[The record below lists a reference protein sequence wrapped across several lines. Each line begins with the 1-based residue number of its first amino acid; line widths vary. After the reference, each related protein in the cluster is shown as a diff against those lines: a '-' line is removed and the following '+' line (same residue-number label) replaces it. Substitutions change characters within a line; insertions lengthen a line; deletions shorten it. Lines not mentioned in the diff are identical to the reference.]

1 MFYLKPG
8 EIIPTT
14 PAPPTNTTTTTQS
27 TTKPTTVTA
36 QPQVDVLST
45 TTTTTT
51 TTTKSSDTT
60 TPTYDGVPTY
70 SFVEFSLTTKPST
83 AIAPVMLPL
92 VSTKFN
98 VKSNL
103 YNQVN
108 DTPVEWIE
116 EYANTNSSG
125 YANLKS
131 KYCDLLTYY
140 LKQGDSNA
148 ADGASCEQVTFTPV
162 TSTRPD
168 GTVIR
173 SVVGDTTINVP
184 TTTGTQLTGNQ
195 LYGLFINGYNKTST
209 APSSIKLNALDVQ
222 RTSGTVTC
230 SQFTNP
236 CGEHATCRDSPPGIT
251 CFCNSM
257 WKDMNLNDP
266 GKQCVLHPAAIALI
280 VLASLL
286 LLAALILLLICL
298 LRRRRRRNSSI
309 LASTDLATLNK
320 LKETKS
326 WKSKLDKNKI
336 QLDGDQ
342 PVPLTGLPMPLTPT
356 ASNMIDGLPQR
367 VGSALP
373 LTGTAPPL
381 SALRGSMPING
392 IQQIPASALPLTG
405 TAPPLSALRGSMPI
419 NGIQQIPASPVPL
432 TGLPMPLT
440 PTASN
445 MIDGLPQR
453 VGSALPL
460 TGTAP
465 PLSALRGS
473 MPINGIQQIPASPI
487 QPTGLPMPLTP
498 VGSNM
503 TGGLQKIVGTQMLLT
518 NMQIPKSPV
527 ITNMLTNASGSLP
540 QNSMIPSTTIPQN
553 NPSTNSNIFNFENL
567 DKI

>member
-1 MFYLKPG
+1 MFYFIPG

-27 TTKPTTVTA
+27 TTKSTTVTA
-36 QPQVDVLST
+36 QPQVEVLS

-70 SFVEFSLTTKPST
+70 SFVEFSLATRPST

-116 EYANTNSSG
+116 EYANTSSPG

-168 GTVIR
+168 GTVVR
-173 SVVGDTTINVP
+173 TVKGDSTINVP

-257 WKDMNLNDP
+257 WKDMNPNDP
-266 GKQCVLHPAAIALI
+266 GKQCALHPAAIALI

-326 WKSKLDKNKI
+326 WRSKLDKNKI

-342 PVPLTGLPMPLTPT
+342 SISMARASVTDSPIALT
-356 ASNMIDGLPQR
+356 S
-367 VGSALP
+367 
-373 LTGTAPPL
+373 
-381 SALRGSMPING
+381 
-392 IQQIPASALPLTG
+392 IPAS
-405 TAPPLSALRGSMPI
+405 
-419 NGIQQIPASPVPL
+419 
-432 TGLPMPLT
+432 
-440 PTASN
+440 
-445 MIDGLPQR
+445 
-453 VGSALPL
+453 
-460 TGTAP
+460 
-465 PLSALRGS
+465 
-473 MPINGIQQIPASPI
+473 
-487 QPTGLPMPLTP
+487 
-498 VGSNM
+498 
-503 TGGLQKIVGTQMLLT
+503 
-518 NMQIPKSPV
+518 
-527 ITNMLTNASGSLP
+527 
-540 QNSMIPSTTIPQN
+540 
-553 NPSTNSNIFNFENL
+553 
-567 DKI
+567 

>member
-1 MFYLKPG
+1 TTSITPASQSAPINSSTTQTQTQTHLINTTGSTLSTSVLVISSFSVTSNSSG
-8 EIIPTT
+8 ENIPTT
-14 PAPPTNTTTTTQS
+14 PSPPTNTTTTQS
-27 TTKPTTVTA
+27 TTKSTTITA

-45 TTTTTT
+45 TTTTA
-51 TTTKSSDTT
+51 TKSSNTT
-60 TPTYDGVPTY
+60 IPTYDGVPTY
-70 SFVEFSLTTKPST
+70 SFVEFSLATRPST

-116 EYANTNSSG
+116 EYSNTDSPG

-148 ADGASCEQVTFTPV
+148 ADGASCEKVTFTPV

-173 SVVGDTTINVP
+173 SVQGDTMINVP
-184 TTTGTQLTGNQ
+184 TTTGTQLTSSQ

-209 APSSIKLNALDVQ
+209 SPSSIKLNALDVQ

-257 WKDMNLNDP
+257 WKDMNPNDP
-266 GKQCVLHPAAIALI
+266 GKQCALHPAAIALI

-326 WKSKLDKNKI
+326 WRSKLDKNKI
-336 QLDGDQ
+336 QLDPDQ
-342 PVPLTGLPMPLTPT
+342 SISMARASVTDSPIALT
-356 ASNMIDGLPQR
+356 S
-367 VGSALP
+367 
-373 LTGTAPPL
+373 
-381 SALRGSMPING
+381 
-392 IQQIPASALPLTG
+392 
-405 TAPPLSALRGSMPI
+405 
-419 NGIQQIPASPVPL
+419 IPASPVPL

-453 VGSALPL
+453 VGRAFHSNTTSRVTAYGELSSDLATSCGVRQGCPISPFLFNVVTDLMMEITLSPTEYSGIDLQNGGSLIEFKYADDVVLLGEDADKMHSPLIALCSNA
-460 TGTAP
+460 GMFGMRFS
-465 PLSALRGS
+465 LSPNTSCCFR
-473 MPINGIQQIPASPI
+473 
-487 QPTGLPMPLTP
+487 TGLSQHL
-498 VGSNM
+498 N
-503 TGGLQKIVGTQMLLT
+503 
-518 NMQIPKSPV
+518 
-527 ITNMLTNASGSLP
+527 
-540 QNSMIPSTTIPQN
+540 
-553 NPSTNSNIFNFENL
+553 
-567 DKI
+567 

>member
-116 EYANTNSSG
+116 EYANTSSPG

-168 GTVIR
+168 GTVVR
-173 SVVGDTTINVP
+173 TVKGDSTINVP

-257 WKDMNLNDP
+257 WKDMNPNDP
-266 GKQCVLHPAAIALI
+266 GKQCALHPAAIALI

-326 WKSKLDKNKI
+326 WRSKLDKNKI

-342 PVPLTGLPMPLTPT
+342 SISMARASVTDSPIALT
-356 ASNMIDGLPQR
+356 S
-367 VGSALP
+367 
-373 LTGTAPPL
+373 
-381 SALRGSMPING
+381 
-392 IQQIPASALPLTG
+392 
-405 TAPPLSALRGSMPI
+405 
-419 NGIQQIPASPVPL
+419 IPASPVPL

-445 MIDGLPQR
+445 MMDGLPQR

-503 TGGLQKIVGTQMLLT
+503 TGGLQKIVGTPAGLVGSTLPLTSMNKMMPSDMSRLATAIPAAQMLTT

-540 QNSMIPSTTIPQN
+540 QNSMIPSTIIPQN
-553 NPSTNSNIFNFENL
+553 NLSTNSNIFNFENL
-567 DKI
+567 DKISK

>member
-92 VSTKFN
+92 V
-98 VKSNL
+98 
-103 YNQVN
+103 N

-116 EYANTNSSG
+116 EYANTSSPG

-168 GTVIR
+168 GTVVR
-173 SVVGDTTINVP
+173 TVKGDSTINVP

-342 PVPLTGLPMPLTPT
+342 SISMARASVTDSPIALT
-356 ASNMIDGLPQR
+356 S
-367 VGSALP
+367 
-373 LTGTAPPL
+373 
-381 SALRGSMPING
+381 
-392 IQQIPASALPLTG
+392 IPASALPLTG

-419 NGIQQIPASPVPL
+419 NGIQQIPAS
-432 TGLPMPLT
+432 
-440 PTASN
+440 
-445 MIDGLPQR
+445 
-453 VGSALPL
+453 
-460 TGTAP
+460 
-465 PLSALRGS
+465 
-473 MPINGIQQIPASPI
+473 
-487 QPTGLPMPLTP
+487 
-498 VGSNM
+498 
-503 TGGLQKIVGTQMLLT
+503 
-518 NMQIPKSPV
+518 
-527 ITNMLTNASGSLP
+527 
-540 QNSMIPSTTIPQN
+540 
-553 NPSTNSNIFNFENL
+553 
-567 DKI
+567 

>member
-27 TTKPTTVTA
+27 TTKSTTVTA
-36 QPQVDVLST
+36 QPQVEVLS
-45 TTTTTT
+45 TTTTT

-70 SFVEFSLTTKPST
+70 SFVEFSLATRPST

-116 EYANTNSSG
+116 EYANTSSPG

-168 GTVIR
+168 GTVVR
-173 SVVGDTTINVP
+173 TVKGDSTINVP

-257 WKDMNLNDP
+257 WKDMNPNDP

-326 WKSKLDKNKI
+326 WRSKLDKNKI

-342 PVPLTGLPMPLTPT
+342 SISMARASVTDSPIALT
-356 ASNMIDGLPQR
+356 S
-367 VGSALP
+367 
-373 LTGTAPPL
+373 
-381 SALRGSMPING
+381 
-392 IQQIPASALPLTG
+392 IPAS
-405 TAPPLSALRGSMPI
+405 
-419 NGIQQIPASPVPL
+419 
-432 TGLPMPLT
+432 
-440 PTASN
+440 
-445 MIDGLPQR
+445 
-453 VGSALPL
+453 
-460 TGTAP
+460 
-465 PLSALRGS
+465 
-473 MPINGIQQIPASPI
+473 
-487 QPTGLPMPLTP
+487 
-498 VGSNM
+498 
-503 TGGLQKIVGTQMLLT
+503 
-518 NMQIPKSPV
+518 
-527 ITNMLTNASGSLP
+527 
-540 QNSMIPSTTIPQN
+540 
-553 NPSTNSNIFNFENL
+553 
-567 DKI
+567 